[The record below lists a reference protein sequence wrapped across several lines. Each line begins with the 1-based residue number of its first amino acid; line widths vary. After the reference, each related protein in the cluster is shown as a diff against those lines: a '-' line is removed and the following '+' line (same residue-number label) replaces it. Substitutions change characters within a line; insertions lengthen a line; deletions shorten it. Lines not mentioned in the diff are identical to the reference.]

1 MTRLLLI
8 LAALAAFL
16 AYPRITI
23 MAAVVV
29 ATGCTLAVR
38 WLLQHRTVFQ
48 AGRPPAIACPI
59 PARSTSWA

>member
-29 ATGCTLAVR
+29 ATGCALAVR

-48 AGRPPAIACPI
+48 AGNPPAVAYPI
-59 PARSTSWA
+59 PVRRPSWA